1 MIAGVSEQSS
11 GLTGGEIAAIVLC
24 LFVLLFTTGWTVF
37 VIIVCTIAAKLF
49 CIILYDAMA
58 DSDEP
63 KSSVPLLDIE
73 ARLQDLKLNNETL
86 HNGSPLKQASVSVST
101 QFEHRRMKIL
111 PPLKDK
117 KTNSLVNTKANTN
130 NTDKSPRTAEQTKP
144 NLEKVKKVK
153 PIVGEISNK
162 SFIHTP
168 ITGIQ
173 RQETQDNYIHL
184 ANEVERAHNHVTL
197 ILDTTDNKLKPHNNK
212 QKVQTASGVK
222 SDQSSP
228 RKDGILSILTR
239 NTSL

>member
-24 LFVLLFTTGWTVF
+24 LFVLLFTTGCTVF

-73 ARLQDLKLNNETL
+73 ARLQDLKLKNETL
-86 HNGSPLKQASVSVST
+86 QNGSPLKQASVSVST

-117 KTNSLVNTKANTN
+117 KTNSLVKTKANTN
-130 NTDKSPRTAEQTKP
+130 NTDKSPRPEQTKP

-184 ANEVERAHNHVTL
+184 ANDVEGAHNHVTL
-197 ILDTTDNKLKPHNNK
+197 ILDKTDNKLKPHNNK
-212 QKVQTASGVK
+212 QKVQTASEVK